1 VNHRGKQMRRTTW
14 ELGIAVLVACGRP
27 GSSPADAPAPAD
39 SAPTGSGSR
48 GAEHRTG
55 AVTSIVPTEA
65 DARVSRIEELLR
77 RVPGL
82 QVHQQPDG
90 NYELRIRGH
99 HTITGSAADADP
111 LLVIDDVVVAQ
122 GAIGTTLAGLAP
134 RDVARIDV
142 LKDASATGL
151 YGSRGANGVIIIET
165 KRAPTAARP
174 P

>member
-1 VNHRGKQMRRTTW
+1 MIGTTGA
-14 ELGIAVLVACGRP
+14 LAVAGLLACG
-27 GSSPADAPAPAD
+27 GVSSPPDAPAPAM
-39 SAPTGSGSR
+39 SPETGYGSQPTGQQT
-48 GAEHRTG
+48 A

-65 DARVSRIEELLR
+65 DTRVSRIEELLR

-99 HTITGSAADADP
+99 HTISGSGADADP
-111 LLVIDDVVVAQ
+111 LLLIDDVPVAR
-122 GAIGTTLAGLAP
+122 GANGSALAGLAP

-151 YGSRGANGVIIIET
+151 YGSRGANGVIIIKT